1 MMRAIVGDG
10 RSAACTHVP
19 TPERPPGWVRL
30 RVELAGVCRTDV
42 HAAEGRLALGGRRV
56 LGHEMVGEVQETDP
70 RCVIP
75 RGARVTVSPLLV
87 CGRCAPCRRGRRCAA
102 PAMLGVDIDGA
113 FAEQVVVP
121 EACVVRVPADLPSRR
136 AAYVEP
142 LAAALGVATGAPIR
156 PDHHGAVIG
165 AGRIADLTARVL
177 EARGF
182 RALSTKGTE
191 GLETGSLDFAVEAE
205 GSDAALAEALRVVA
219 PGGVVVL
226 KSRPARPIAL
236 DVARA
241 VRNDVILAGASYGP
255 FEDAVALAGEL
266 PVDDLLGDVYPL
278 DRFAAVLAVS
288 RDRPLGPKVFL
299 SPIEGT

>member
-10 RSAACTHVP
+10 RGAAYTRVAF
-19 TPERPPGWVRL
+19 PERPPGWVRV

-42 HAAEGRLALGGRRV
+42 HAAEGRLAIGGRRV
-56 LGHEMVGEVQETDP
+56 LGHEMVGEVVETDA

-75 RGARVTVSPLLV
+75 RGARVTVSPLLACRR
-87 CGRCAPCRRGRRCAA
+87 CGACRRGRRCAD
-102 PAMLGVDIDGA
+102 PAMLGVDVDGA

-121 EACVVRVPADLPSRR
+121 EACVVRVPADVSSRR

-142 LAAALGVATGAPIR
+142 LAAALGVATQPPIR
-156 PDHHGAVIG
+156 AEQRGAVIG

-182 RALSTKGTE
+182 RFLSTRGTE
-191 GLETGSLDFAVEAE
+191 LLETGSLDFAVEAE
-205 GSDAALAEALRVVA
+205 GTDAALAEALRVVA

-241 VRNDVILAGASYGP
+241 VRNDVVLAGASYGP
-255 FEDAVALAGEL
+255 FEDAVTLARDL
-266 PVDDLLGDVYPL
+266 PIDDLLGDVYPL
-278 DRFAAVLAVS
+278 ERFAAVLAVS

-299 SPIEGT
+299 SPTEGA